1 MVLMDMRPLQLR
13 STKATMMLMFIC
25 FVLSLAARVESDA
38 PVSLPAMSSAP
49 QLKISDVLG
58 SEKAKRIE
66 EELAALPPFPEKTK
80 RIEEEL
86 AALPPFPDKH
96 TQHHHGGPPHLELQD
111 LHLDG

>member
-66 EELAALPPFPEKTK
+66 EELAALPPFP
-80 RIEEEL
+80 
-86 AALPPFPDKH
+86 DKH